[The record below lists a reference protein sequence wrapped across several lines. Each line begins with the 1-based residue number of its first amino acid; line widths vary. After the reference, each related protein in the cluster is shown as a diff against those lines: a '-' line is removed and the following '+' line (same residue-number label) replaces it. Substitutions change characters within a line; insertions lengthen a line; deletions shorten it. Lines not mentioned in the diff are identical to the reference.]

1 MVENV
6 SLPPSVTAHPQV
18 GVSAPKTTEQRA
30 EIKSE
35 RAVDVKDAPEALD
48 QRNPEQTRFEAVKQA
63 AQTISA
69 NPYPVSDVRF
79 TIYQERSQQGGI
91 IYVTRFTSLETGEVE
106 LVREPELMLKSGS
119 SNMGSLL
126 TASV

>member
-6 SLPPSVTAHPQV
+6 SLPPSATAQPQI
-18 GVSAPKTTEQRA
+18 GSAAPKTHIEKA

-35 RAVDVKDAPEALD
+35 RAVDVKDSPEA
-48 QRNPEQTRFEAVKQA
+48 QNRNPEQTRFEAVKQA
-63 AQTISA
+63 AQAISM

-79 TIYQERSQQGGI
+79 TIYQERAQSGGI

-106 LVREPELMLKSGS
+106 LVREPELLLQGG
-119 SNMGSLL
+119 NRSLGTL
-126 TASV
+126 LSASI